1 MVDSRRARPVPSQ
14 PFAGDFWKAGIPAAR
29 VHAPPVT
36 VYTLS
41 LLARTRSV
49 TPGLT
54 ASSTRI
60 RAFDSDS
67 LLLDT
72 LVGQNV
78 GCAEPV
84 SHPSLFRRHNRGCCH
99 VRTRDVS
106 PFRIPANR
114 TSHLLPSLPQRR
126 GLVPRLPGM
135 LPPTYRNPLILIP
148 PKHFH
153 GRYYTGE
160 RVDCGSQ
167 RCKTSS
173 AHIHGATT
181 SCRCPAVSTS
191 TVHSTHLRLN
201 P

>member
-1 MVDSRRARPVPSQ
+1 MDSRRARPVPSLCGR
-14 PFAGDFWKAGIPAAR
+14 FLEGGDSSSSRARAAR
-29 VHAPPVT
+29 HGIYPQPPCSDSERQVDCFQ
-36 VYTLS
+36 YSRLQLGL
-41 LLARTRSV
+41 LLATRHPCWTERRVRRTC
-49 TPGLT
+49 PY
-54 ASSTRI
+54 
-60 RAFDSDS
+60 
-67 LLLDT
+67 
-72 LVGQNV
+72 
-78 GCAEPV
+78 
-84 SHPSLFRRHNRGCCH
+84 PSLSQRHNRGCCH

-106 PFRIPANR
+106 LFRIPANR
-114 TSHLLPSLPQRR
+114 TSDLLPSLPQRR

-181 SCRCPAVSTS
+181 SCRCPAVSSIRALTC
-191 TVHSTHLRLN
+191 V
-201 P
+201 